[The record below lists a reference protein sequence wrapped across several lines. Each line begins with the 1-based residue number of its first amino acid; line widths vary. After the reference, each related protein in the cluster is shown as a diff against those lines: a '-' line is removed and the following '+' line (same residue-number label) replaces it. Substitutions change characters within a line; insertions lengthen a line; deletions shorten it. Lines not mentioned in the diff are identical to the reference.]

1 MVVLYFLNS
10 FITGTSQKVHQG
22 TKYVGKKT
30 KKYPKSASAIG
41 GAIAWDMFDND

>member
-1 MVVLYFLNS
+1 MAKQTHY
-10 FITGTSQKVHQG
+10 IPRDQP
-22 TKYVGKKT
+22 KKRPGIHKKI